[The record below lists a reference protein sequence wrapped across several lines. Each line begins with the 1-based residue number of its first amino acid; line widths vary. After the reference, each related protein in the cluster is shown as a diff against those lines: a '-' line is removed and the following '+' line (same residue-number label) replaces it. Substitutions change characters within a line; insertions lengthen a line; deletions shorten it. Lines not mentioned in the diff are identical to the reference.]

1 VGIGEMRDA
10 RCKMTFVV
18 RKSETRPEL
27 RISQQVD
34 RRNRQRKLTRV
45 ETKSK
50 KKKEEEERRRRCLF
64 VGWSEDPFSV

>member
-1 VGIGEMRDA
+1 
-10 RCKMTFVV
+10 MTFVV

-50 KKKEEEERRRRCLF
+50 KKKEEETSRRCLF